1 MTHYRFSIS
10 WSRVLPDGTLRS
22 KNPAGVQYYH
32 NLIDALV
39 AAGITPMITL
49 YHWDLPNELQKAGG
63 WLVESIVPLFR
74 DYADLCFSEYGDK
87 MRWCGI
93 KTLSS

>member
-1 MTHYRFSIS
+1 M
-10 WSRVLPDGTLRS
+10 
-22 KNPAGVQYYH
+22 VQDY
-32 NLIDALV
+32 A
-39 AAGITPMITL
+39 
-49 YHWDLPNELQKAGG
+49 DLCLSEYGNKVRMMV
-63 WLVESIVPLFR
+63 W